1 MRSELEKPSTRQ
13 CAGVASTQL
22 PCKQDPPHPPAK
34 ARQTEWGATA
44 CGKVWQVMMHPGGC
58 VHDLNNEMIVSRPDG
73 IEERVGYKKY
83 TGTGAIYV
91 NSG

>member
-58 VHDLNNEMIVSRPDG
+58 VHDSNNEMMCQGQMASKSG
-73 IEERVGYKKY
+73 L
-83 TGTGAIYV
+83 GTRSTLGRAP
-91 NSG
+91 